1 MKMEH
6 RITAPHAGVVGEIR
20 ATRGDQV
27 AAGDVLVVI
36 DEVHP

>member
-6 RITAPHAGVVGEIR
+6 RITAPHPGVVGEIR
-20 ATRGDQV
+20 AAQGDQV

-36 DEVHP
+36 DEAHE